1 MKSIKLSVVIIT
13 LNEEKD
19 LPRCLESVSGLAD
32 EIVVVDSGS
41 TDKTV
46 EIARSY
52 NAKVYVRKFDNY
64 ANQKNFASNMTQ
76 GEWLLALDAD
86 EEIEPEL
93 VREIKLLFSKEKKEY
108 IAYSFP
114 RKNIILGKL
123 IRYSRWQPELD
134 RHIWLWKKGFGE
146 WRGDVHEE
154 LVANGTVGRLK
165 NAKIHHQYDTVKE
178 FIVMVDRYSEIEA
191 NQRMEK
197 GERFSYHR
205 LFFDPLYNFF
215 VRFIYRLG
223 FLDGWRGFV
232 LSYLMGIYHFIVWI
246 KVLGMQNNK
255 IRN

>member
-1 MKSIKLSVVIIT
+1 MKGIKLSVVIIT

-108 IAYSFP
+108 IAYSIP

-134 RHIWLWKKGFGE
+134 RHIWLWKKG
-146 WRGDVHEE
+146 V
-154 LVANGTVGRLK
+154 
-165 NAKIHHQYDTVKE
+165 
-178 FIVMVDRYSEIEA
+178 
-191 NQRMEK
+191 
-197 GERFSYHR
+197 
-205 LFFDPLYNFF
+205 
-215 VRFIYRLG
+215 
-223 FLDGWRGFV
+223 
-232 LSYLMGIYHFIVWI
+232 
-246 KVLGMQNNK
+246 
-255 IRN
+255 